1 MGCIMPID
9 ESLLTHD
16 ERKAAEAAF
25 RGLPLNAHWSRG
37 AQRIYI
43 GILEV
48 THGRDIVGEY
58 EWEEVAAAV

>member
-1 MGCIMPID
+1 MLTD
-9 ESLLTHD
+9 ESLLAHD

-25 RGLPLNAHWSRG
+25 RGLPLDAQWSRG

-48 THGRDIVGEY
+48 TNGRDIVGDY

>member
-1 MGCIMPID
+1 MPID

-25 RGLPLNAHWSRG
+25 RDLPLNALWSRG

>member
-1 MGCIMPID
+1 MLID
-9 ESLLTHD
+9 DSLLTHD

-25 RGLPLNAHWSRG
+25 RGLPLNTRWSNG

-48 THGRDIVGEY
+48 TRGRDIVEDCR
-58 EWEEVAAAV
+58 WEAAAAVGS

>member
-1 MGCIMPID
+1 MFIED
-9 ESLLTHD
+9 SLLTHD

-25 RGLPLNAHWSRG
+25 RGLPLDAQWSRG

-48 THGRDIVGEY
+48 TNGKDLVGDY
-58 EWEEVAAAV
+58 EWMEVAAAV